1 MSTTDAHQ
9 PSFHVPIV
17 STPILPRYAAR
28 PSSFWEDAVMS
39 SSGILRSLGTFRP
52 SSLNPQPKVKNAI
65 TAFKLEKEISQSRL
79 VQNIIRERVQ
89 KKLNSPYSV

>member
-1 MSTTDAHQ
+1 
-9 PSFHVPIV
+9 
-17 STPILPRYAAR
+17 
-28 PSSFWEDAVMS
+28 MS
-39 SSGILRSLGTFRP
+39 SSGILRSFGTFRP

-89 KKLNSPYSV
+89 KN